1 MSTPQQEASVG
12 HTQGVGAWC
21 CSEVG
26 AWVRTSRRGKEMSK
40 VRRAMAHDDA
50 LWHAEALELRRL
62 EGLQIE
68 GIDLLLG

>member
-1 MSTPQQEASVG
+1 MG
-12 HTQGVGAWC
+12 
-21 CSEVG
+21 
-26 AWVRTSRRGKEMSK
+26 K

-68 GIDLLLG
+68 GVDLLLGQVM